1 MISMAARLK
10 ALLAV
15 GVDRKLFEFEPPEA
29 EVGVAT
35 ALESALL
42 WWLRTELVSIPIRL
56 EFYEYNSCYCS
67 SLKIRYLNWQ
77 EYWKFV
83 KITHEIVVV

>member
-1 MISMAARLK
+1 MSMAALLK

-42 WWLRTELVSIPIRL
+42 WWLRTELVSIPKL
-56 EFYEYNSCYCS
+56 ENIENNS
-67 SLKIRYLNWQ
+67 
-77 EYWKFV
+77 WKLQWS
-83 KITHEIVVV
+83 

>member
-1 MISMAARLK
+1 MMSMAALLK

-35 ALESALL
+35 ALESALF
-42 WWLRTELVSIPIRL
+42 WWLRTELVSIPIKYNL
-56 EFYEYNSCYCS
+56 FINFQCFYCIN
-67 SLKIRYLNWQ
+67 
-77 EYWKFV
+77 
-83 KITHEIVVV
+83 ITRAIAVAYKSDT

>member
-1 MISMAARLK
+1 MMSMAALLK

-35 ALESALL
+35 ALESALF
-42 WWLRTELVSIPIRL
+42 WWLRTELVSIPKL
-56 EFYEYNSCYCS
+56 ENIENNS
-67 SLKIRYLNWQ
+67 
-77 EYWKFV
+77 
-83 KITHEIVVV
+83 

>member
-1 MISMAARLK
+1 MSMAALLK

-35 ALESALL
+35 VLESALL
-42 WWLRTELVSIPIRL
+42 WWLRTELVSIPLKL
-56 EFYEYNSCYCS
+56 EFYENNS
-67 SLKIRYLNWQ
+67 
-77 EYWKFV
+77 
-83 KITHEIVVV
+83 

>member
-1 MISMAARLK
+1 MMSMAALLK

-35 ALESALL
+35 ALESALF
-42 WWLRTELVSIPIRL
+42 WWLRTELVSIPIK
-56 EFYEYNSCYCS
+56 YNS
-67 SLKIRYLNWQ
+67 
-77 EYWKFV
+77 
-83 KITHEIVVV
+83 